1 LFILLRKLLDA
12 GLPEDTVFVKLEG
25 SAGKKFVWKIV
36 VLLLVICRGME
47 RK

>member
-1 LFILLRKLLDA
+1 LYILPRKLLDA

-25 SAGKKFVWKIV
+25 SAGKKFVRKII
-36 VLLLVICRGME
+36 VLLLAICRGMN